1 MKKIHLMFV
10 LQLFATLAF
19 AQFKIEGTVRNVNG
33 KALQSANIFLE
44 NSKKGSSSDSDGKFE
59 IENIK
64 PGTYVLRASFVGYKP
79 YVSEIMV
86 TKNISVDII
95 LVPEYITTGDIVIT
109 ATRAGGKTPVAYTNI
124 SKREIEEQNL
134 GQDIPFLLNLSPSL
148 VTSSDAG
155 AGIGYTSVS
164 IRGSDSKR
172 INVTIDGIPLNDP
185 ESHSVYW
192 VNMPDFASSVN
203 NIQIQRGVG
212 TSTNGAA
219 AFGATIDFQTQE
231 HSNKAFANTDASFGS
246 FNSLRNNIE
255 VGTGLIDNKFSIETR
270 LSQISSD
277 GFIDRA
283 KSNLNSFY
291 VSGTYVGN
299 KTTIK
304 ASYLSGSEKTYQA
317 WNGVPKVRL
326 ENNAEGMQRYLDHW
340 LYDQE
345 EYDNMVNSD
354 SRTYNLYTYNNETDN
369 YRQQHAHLSIDR
381 KISQSWQANL
391 AFHYTKGKGYYE
403 NFKKD
408 KDFADYQLE
417 NPIFGEDTITSTNL
431 IQQKWLD
438 NDFYGLTF
446 SFQYQKGK
454 TNLIIG
460 GAGSQ
465 YSGDHF
471 GKVIWSQWAGDA
483 KKDHQWYFNEG
494 KKSDA
499 NLFSKLNYQL
509 LTKLNLF
516 ADLQV
521 RYIDYSVGGIH
532 DDLRDIS
539 MKKQYTFFNPKF
551 GLFYEANNKTELFA
565 SIAVANREP
574 SRRNYV
580 DDTENKA
587 PNPEQLIDYELGGK
601 LKFRNVNLGANL
613 YFMDYTDQLVLTGK
627 INNVGD
633 AILTNVEKS
642 HRAGIELMAGWQVL
656 TSLDWT
662 ANFTF
667 SKNKIDNFTEFVDNW
682 DTGGQVN
689 TDLGKTD
696 IAFSPDIIFSNNIS
710 YELFSDFKIT
720 ILSKY
725 VGKQYINN
733 TSNDIRSLDPY
744 FVNNLRFN
752 YAIENTLFS
761 KISFQLTINNM
772 FNEEYETWAW
782 VYRYIYGEQEFA
794 MDGYFPQ
801 AGRNFMAGVS
811 LEF

>member
-696 IAFSPDIIFSNNIS
+696 IAFSPDIIFSNSIS